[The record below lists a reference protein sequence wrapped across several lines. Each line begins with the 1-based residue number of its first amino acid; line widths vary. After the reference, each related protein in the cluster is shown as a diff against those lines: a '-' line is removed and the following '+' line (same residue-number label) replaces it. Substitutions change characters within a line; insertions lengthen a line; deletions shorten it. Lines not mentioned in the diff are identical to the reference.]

1 MRYAF
6 LIAIVFV
13 TSGCGTM
20 IGQRVRA
27 MQSPVHASFSAE
39 IHDARTSVDSTSN
52 PVSPAASTAVLSLDF
67 ALQPVQ
73 GNGIGV
79 AGRLIGLGE
88 NAPGFAEG
96 SLLLGSRRFAVDLG
110 IGSRT
115 GADPDKPDE
124 NPYDLAFRFAKI
136 GVRSRLN
143 LGQSPFSVQF
153 RAARHVGIGANEVDS
168 NFGAPDA
175 LGWAGETQ
183 LSWTRIGSPFTA
195 SVGYRIDRFEAYR
208 IEQEMSALTVGV
220 GMVFGRR

>member
-1 MRYAF
+1 MRRV
-6 LIAIVFV
+6 LLVAIVLV
-13 TSGCGTM
+13 TSGCGTTL
-20 IGQRVRA
+20 GQRVRA
-27 MQSPVHASFSAE
+27 MRSPVHASFSAE
-39 IHDARTSVDSTSN
+39 IHDARTLMDSTAN
-52 PVSPAASTAVLSLDF
+52 PLSPAASSALLSLDF
-67 ALQPVQ
+67 ALQPVA
-73 GNGIGV
+73 GNGLGV

-88 NAPGFAEG
+88 DAPGFAEG

-115 GADPDKPDE
+115 GPDPDKPDE
-124 NPYDLAFRFAKI
+124 NPFKVDFRFAKI

-153 RAARHVGIGANEVDS
+153 RAARHIGITNEVDS

-175 LGWAGETQ
+175 LGWAGET
-183 LSWTRIGSPFTA
+183 SIGWTRPGSPFTA
-195 SVGYRIDRFEAYR
+195 SLGYRIDRFESYR